1 MYGMFLNLLDM
12 SLLGQIFSILLGF
25 NDESSWPRGGTRN
38 KIKRYM
44 TIMDSMTECRA
55 SSTAPTPSESR
66 GGRTGRRRMSRL
78 LQNMSICAYF
88 ESGSSSLR
96 LPRHHAM
103 RSSTDLIQLCPT
115 GRLLVLPMRYIYVP

>member
-44 TIMDSMTECRA
+44 TIMDSDDGM
-55 SSTAPTPSESR
+55 PS
-66 GGRTGRRRMSRL
+66 
-78 LQNMSICAYF
+78 
-88 ESGSSSLR
+88 
-96 LPRHHAM
+96 
-103 RSSTDLIQLCPT
+103 
-115 GRLLVLPMRYIYVP
+115 